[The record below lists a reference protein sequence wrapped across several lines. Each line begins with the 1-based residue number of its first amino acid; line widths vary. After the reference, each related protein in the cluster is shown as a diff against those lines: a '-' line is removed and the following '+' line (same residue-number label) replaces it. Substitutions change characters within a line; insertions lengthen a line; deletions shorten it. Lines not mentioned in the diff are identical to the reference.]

1 MTVDMTV
8 DKKVFRYKFSDEIVE
23 LMRDF
28 SKIHKF
34 DTRKLYNDNW
44 NLFIEANK
52 YAIDIEERRL
62 NDTGYEGCIKDKMYK
77 STRYY
82 FKKNNKCLETP
93 DKEPVK
99 RTKYVTVGKD
109 ILDNMYEHIK
119 NNILKDYYKPDS
131 GFKEFENTI
140 KRSVPE
146 YENLKSDDKSK
157 YKKAYKNMYYRYKS

>member
-1 MTVDMTV
+1 MAV

-23 LMRDF
+23 LMQDF

-34 DTRKLYNDNW
+34 DTREIYNDNW

-52 YAIDIEERRL
+52 DTIEAEQERL
-62 NDTGYEGCIKDKMYK
+62 NDLGYEGCIKNKMYK

-82 FKKNNKCLETP
+82 FKKKNKSVETP

-99 RTKYVTVGKD
+99 RKKYVTVGKD
-109 ILDNMYEHIK
+109 ILDSMYEHIK
-119 NNILKDYYKPDS
+119 NNISKDNYKPDT
-131 GFKEFENTI
+131 GFNEFENVI
-140 KRSVPE
+140 KRSVPG

>member
-1 MTVDMTV
+1 MAV

-23 LMRDF
+23 LMQDF

-34 DTRKLYNDNW
+34 DTREIYNDNW
-44 NLFIEANK
+44 NLFIQANK
-52 YAIDIEERRL
+52 DTIEAEQERL
-62 NDTGYEGCIKDKMYK
+62 NDLGYEGCIKNKMYK

-82 FKKNNKCLETP
+82 FKKKNKSVETP

-99 RTKYVTVGKD
+99 RKKYVTVGKD
-109 ILDNMYEHIK
+109 ILDSMYEHIK
-119 NNILKDYYKPDS
+119 NNISKDNYKPDT
-131 GFKEFENTI
+131 GFNEFENVI
-140 KRSVPE
+140 KRSVPG

>member
-1 MTVDMTV
+1 MAV

-23 LMRDF
+23 LMQDF

-34 DTRKLYNDNW
+34 DTREIYNDNW

-52 YAIDIEERRL
+52 HAIDIEQQRL
-62 NDTGYEGCIKDKMYK
+62 NDIGYEGCIKDKMYK

-82 FKKNNKCLETP
+82 FKKKSKGFETP

-99 RTKYVTVGKD
+99 RKKYVTVGKD
-109 ILDNMYEHIK
+109 ILDSMYEHIK
-119 NNILKDYYKPDS
+119 NNISKDNYKPDT
-131 GFKEFENTI
+131 GFNEFENVI
-140 KRSVPE
+140 KRSVTG